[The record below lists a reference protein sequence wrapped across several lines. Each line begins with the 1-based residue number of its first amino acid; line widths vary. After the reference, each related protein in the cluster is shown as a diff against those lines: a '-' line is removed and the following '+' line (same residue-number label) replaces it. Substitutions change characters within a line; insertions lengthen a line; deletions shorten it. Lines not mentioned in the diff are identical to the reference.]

1 MPQRKKIEIKE
12 SQKSYLEDIQPSS
25 RQDKISKTRKSWL
38 ISKDLEERIHAYI
51 YQKRTQGDIYYSQTD
66 LIQEAL
72 DTFLNTKK

>member
-1 MPQRKKIEIKE
+1 MPPRKKIEIKE
-12 SQKSYLEDIQPSS
+12 SQKSYLDDIQPSS

-38 ISKDLEERIHAYI
+38 ISKDLNDRIHAYI

>member
-12 SQKSYLEDIQPSS
+12 SQKSYLDDIQPSS

-38 ISKDLEERIHAYI
+38 ISKDLDERIHAYI